1 MLRKSSRLESSGYY
15 TSDGQPVISYK
26 ETPYRKLWTR
36 SRTLRHRRVAVD
48 DVKYNIPLSASP
60 ASPASPART
69 DRAPSR
75 VDSMLRFARKHLIT
89 ILISVLWLLCESS
102 IRQMTG
108 FLAPS
113 YLFSGRS
120 NELSEEAFVKYNELL
135 ARVKAYEQQKDD
147 KAPPWA
153 SVPNFAL
160 KSAGASVVCAA
171 TSKSYKAKTGTLSVF
186 GFQIMFPQAVTPS
199 VVIEGKSE
207 LIPGHCWAFSGHE
220 GNLTI
225 TLSHPAV
232 VQHVTLGHIS
242 KRISPTSSIPH
253 APNVFS
259 VYGMETL
266 DATEIKLGTFQYDQD
281 GFMFQ
286 NFNIPEELHTT
297 SKYLTLSIH
306 SNWGD
311 PTYTCLYSL
320 MVHGRLAS

>member
-15 TSDGQPVISYK
+15 TSNGQPVISYK

-36 SRTLRHRRVAVD
+36 CRTPRPPRRVALD
-48 DVKYNIPLSASP
+48 NVKYEIPLLAG
-60 ASPASPART
+60 PART
-69 DRAPSR
+69 DRGVSR
-75 VDSMLRFARKHLIT
+75 IDSMLRFARKHLIT
-89 ILISVLWLLCESS
+89 ILISLLWLLCESS
-102 IRQMTG
+102 VRQMTG

-113 YLFSGRS
+113 YLFSGHS
-120 NELSEEAFVKYNELL
+120 NELSEEAFGRCNDLM
-135 ARVKAYEQQKDD
+135 ARMKAWEQQKDIR
-147 KAPPWA
+147 APLWA

-160 KSAGASVVCAA
+160 KSAGAAVVCAA

-186 GFQIMFPQAVTPS
+186 GFQMRFSQAVAPS

-225 TLSHPAV
+225 MLSHPAV
-232 VQHVTLGHIS
+232 VHHVTLGHVS
-242 KRISPTSSIPH
+242 KRISPTGSIPH

-266 DATEIKLGTFQYDQD
+266 DAAGIKLGTFQYDQD
-281 GFMFQ
+281 GPMLQ
-286 NFNIPEELHTT
+286 NFNIPEEFHNI